1 MQSSVDLASLASP
14 FDDFF
19 QKYIPREHEKALRN
33 CFIQALA
40 FIFIC
45 GILFGLFYVY
55 SILDPFCVPL
65 FWALLT
71 GTVLHPYK
79 RRMTNSLRQSLES
92 LRKSEK
98 TMAVAVGASLFR
110 NGDGLAVL
118 VAEQLLRFGLLIAG
132 DCFSNGAAFEVE
144 LPLGAFTAGFDA
156 APATCPEVVTGG
168 F

>member
-79 RRMTNSLRQSLES
+79 RKMTNSLRQSLES

-118 VAEQLLRFGLLIAG
+118 VAEQLLRSWKVGLPKHILM
-132 DCFSNGAAFEVE
+132 
-144 LPLGAFTAGFDA
+144 
-156 APATCPEVVTGG
+156 VTLTRLV
-168 F
+168 FR